1 MVALI
6 PLPAILLRARF
17 EPPQMLAIVVAV
29 AVGTG
34 IVYPVWW
41 RSKHHQYR
49 EDAREKRTRLI
60 SVTCRTVAF
69 VSLVGL
75 MVSWVVGTDDSAW
88 IALVFL
94 AAGTTA
100 LIIGV
105 EVEEGWKRILGRRAA
120 QLVGDGQRKNRA
132 DFTGSRPAAR
142 TLLEGSV
149 LRFGPQLGHRRV
161 WIALFRAVEFRYSPE
176 MNFGDTNLVIAVLLL
191 FLFLRA
197 RTRDSGARLPPPDVR
212 LS

>member
-1 MVALI
+1 MNAKTLALNQYARDRRRLNRRLGLFMVALI

-41 RSKHHQYR
+41 RSKHHPYR

-69 VSLVGL
+69 VSLVGF

-105 EVEEGWKRILGRRAA
+105 EVEERWKRIQRRRAA
-120 QLVGDGQRKNRA
+120 
-132 DFTGSRPAAR
+132 
-142 TLLEGSV
+142 LLAGE
-149 LRFGPQLGHRRV
+149 
-161 WIALFRAVEFRYSPE
+161 
-176 MNFGDTNLVIAVLLL
+176 T
-191 FLFLRA
+191 
-197 RTRDSGARLPPPDVR
+197 
-212 LS
+212 

>member
-1 MVALI
+1 MNAKTLDLEQYTRDRRRLNTRLGLFMVALI

-75 MVSWVVGTDDSAW
+75 IVSWVVGTDDSAW

-105 EVEEGWKRILGRRAA
+105 EVEERWKRALQRRNVQTA
-120 QLVGDGQRKNRA
+120 
-132 DFTGSRPAAR
+132 T
-142 TLLEGSV
+142 
-149 LRFGPQLGHRRV
+149 
-161 WIALFRAVEFRYSPE
+161 
-176 MNFGDTNLVIAVLLL
+176 
-191 FLFLRA
+191 
-197 RTRDSGARLPPPDVR
+197 DS
-212 LS
+212 